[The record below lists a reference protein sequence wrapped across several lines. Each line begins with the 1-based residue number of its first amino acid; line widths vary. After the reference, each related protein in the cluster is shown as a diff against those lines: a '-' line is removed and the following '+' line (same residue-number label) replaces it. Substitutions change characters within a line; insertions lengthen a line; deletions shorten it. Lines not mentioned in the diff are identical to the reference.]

1 MAFAVPLSPRG
12 GNASQVDPLSAD
24 HRRQLAAAREQ
35 SRVIRK
41 AARVA
46 NFNGWTTAVIA
57 ALSLPFSLSSPV
69 GLALTAGL
77 AFVAFNE
84 FRGRKRIL
92 SFDPTGATLLGWNQ
106 LGLLAMITAYCL
118 WMMVTSLDEASAVAT
133 EVRAYADLDA
143 ALGSTGGFS
152 ALIKVVA
159 ISFYGVVIFLSVLF
173 QGATAWYYFSRRR
186 RIADFVAQTPEW
198 IRELQRGGSLL

>member
-1 MAFAVPLSPRG
+1 MALAVPLSSRG
-12 GNASQVDPLSAD
+12 STASQVDPLSAE
-24 HRRQLAAAREQ
+24 HRHQLAAARDE
-35 SRVIRK
+35 SRSIRK

-77 AFVAFNE
+77 ALVAFNE

-92 SFDPTGATLLGWNQ
+92 NFDPTGATLLGWNQ

-152 ALIKVVA
+152 ALVKLVA
-159 ISFYGVVIFLSVLF
+159 IAFYGVVIFLSVLF

-186 RIADFVAQTPEW
+186 RIANFVAQTPDW
-198 IRELQRGGSLL
+198 IRDILRDMPAS

>member
-1 MAFAVPLSPRG
+1 MALAVPQSSRS
-12 GNASQVDPLSAD
+12 GNAAQVDPLSAE
-24 HRRQLAAAREQ
+24 HRRQLAAARDE
-35 SRVIRK
+35 SRSIRK

-57 ALSLPFSLSSPV
+57 VLSLPFSLSSPV

-77 AFVAFNE
+77 ALVAFNE

-92 SFDPTGATLLGWNQ
+92 NFDPTGATLLGWNQ
-106 LGLLAMITAYCL
+106 LGLLAMITTYCL

-133 EVRAYADLDA
+133 EARAYADLDA

-152 ALIKVVA
+152 ALVKLVT

-186 RIADFVAQTPEW
+186 RIADFVTQTPEW
-198 IRELQRGGSLL
+198 IRELQRGESP